1 MTSYSRISIV
11 IALAGLVACGPKR
24 PAQPTAEET
33 NPAVFFQSG
42 VDLTQN
48 PDKKT
53 GAVNY
58 EQAYKNFVRAAE
70 LKGGKHAHFN
80 AGWVAEAMG
89 RPDLAAKHYREAYVL
104 DKSYEKSMFSLA
116 RVLKQNKEADK
127 AVELYRDFLKL
138 NPDNLEVRNDLVVGL
153 SKAEKYE
160 EAQAE
165 AQEILRIDPKNP
177 QVYRSLSTIYFEQ
190 GNLGMSQLC
199 NEKALALNEGDVGA
213 YNNMGVTYLIQEDIE
228 RAIQR
233 FKTAI
238 KLDSKN
244 FEANANLGFV
254 ALNSGDY
261 QLALKSFQA
270 ATESNPTNVDSRIG
284 LAVSL
289 RGIGELD
296 KAGAIYDDIIKGDP
310 KNQIAY
316 YNAATL
322 HEKYTKNFNK
332 AEKYLQA
339 YVDSHAGSI
348 GPDHE
353 VFQRMERIKKSRE
366 EREAYEREQE
376 RLRKEE
382 EERKKRN
389 QQLLANLENE
399 ANTLMTRI
407 QSMSHCIA
415 EENVMEGQMYAEM
428 AIEIFNMKDP
438 DMVSE
443 IKPLLDG
450 FNSGLDEVEEGGCAP
465 QAGGSEAAPSAD
477 ESGSTTEEPAP
488 APETPAPAPEGG
500 GE

>member
-1 MTSYSRISIV
+1 MTILSRLSLV
-11 IALAGLVACGPKR
+11 VALAGVVACGPKK
-24 PAQPTAEET
+24 PTEPTAEET
-33 NPAVFFQSG
+33 NPAVFFRAG
-42 VDLTQN
+42 VGTVQT

-53 GAVNY
+53 GAINY
-58 EQAYKNFVRAAE
+58 QKAYENFVRAAE
-70 LKGGKHAHFN
+70 LNGGTHAHFN

-89 RPDLAAKHYREAYVL
+89 RADLAAKHYRSAYVA
-104 DKSYEKSMFSLA
+104 DKNYEKSMFSLA
-116 RVLKQNKEADK
+116 KVLKENGQAAK
-127 AVELYRDFLKL
+127 AVELYKDFLSSHP
-138 NPDNLEVRNDLVVGL
+138 NNLDVRNDLVVAL
-153 SKAEKYE
+153 SKAKAFD

-165 AQEILRIDPKNP
+165 AQEILRQDPQNP
-177 QVYRSLSTIYFEQ
+177 QVYRSLSSIYFDQ
-190 GNLGMSQLC
+190 DKLGMSQLC

-213 YNNMGVTYLIQEDIE
+213 YNNMGVTYLIQDDIE

-233 FKTAI
+233 FKTAV

-261 QLALKSFQA
+261 QLALASFQS
-270 ATESNPTNVDSRIG
+270 ATETNPTSVDARIG

-289 RGIGELD
+289 RGIGQLD
-296 KAGAIYDDIIKGDP
+296 QSGAIYDDIIKGDP

-399 ANTLMTRI
+399 ANTLGARI
-407 QSMSHCIA
+407 QSMTNCIA
-415 EENVMEGQMYAEM
+415 EDNVQEGMMYVEM
-428 AIEIFNMKDP
+428 ALEIFKMKDP

-450 FNSGLDEVEEGGCAP
+450 FSSSLDEVAENCNPDGGSAAPSPTPGEAPPPEEGGEQPAE
-465 QAGGSEAAPSAD
+465 GGEQ
-477 ESGSTTEEPAP
+477 PA
-488 APETPAPAPEGG
+488 EGG

>member
-1 MTSYSRISIV
+1 MMNTLTRFSIV
-11 IALAGLVACGPKR
+11 FALAGLISACGPKA
-24 PAQPTAEET
+24 PSEPSAEET
-33 NPAVFFQSG
+33 NPAVFFRSG
-42 VDLTQN
+42 VTLVQS

-58 EQAYKNFVRAAE
+58 QKAYETFVRATE
-70 LKGGKHAHFN
+70 LKGGKHAFFN

-89 RPDLAAKHYREAYVL
+89 RVDLATKHYRSAYEE
-104 DKSYEKSMFSLA
+104 DKTYEKAMFSLA
-116 RVLKQNKEADK
+116 RVLKQNGKADQ
-127 AVELYRDFLKL
+127 AVALYKDFLSG
-138 NPDNLEVRNDLVVGL
+138 NPKNLEVRNDLVVAL
-153 SKAEKYE
+153 SKAGMYD

-165 AQEILRIDPKNP
+165 AEEILRRDPENP
-177 QVYRSLSTIYFEQ
+177 RVYRALSSIYFDQ

-199 NEKALALNEGDVGA
+199 NEKALGLNEGDVGA

-238 KLDSKN
+238 KLDSQN
-244 FEANANLGFV
+244 FEANANIGFV

-270 ATESNPTNVDSRIG
+270 ATTTNPSSVDARIG
-284 LAVSL
+284 LAVAL
-289 RGIGELD
+289 RGVGELD
-296 KAGAIYDDIIKGDP
+296 RAGAIYDDIIKGDP

-353 VFQRMERIKKSRE
+353 VFARVERIKKSKA
-366 EREAYEREQE
+366 EREAYEAEQE

-389 QQLLANLENE
+389 QEALANLENE
-399 ANTLMTRI
+399 ANALVARI
-407 QSMSHCIA
+407 QTMSHCIA

-428 AIEIFNMKDP
+428 AIEIFKMKDP

-450 FNSGLDEVEEGGCAP
+450 FNASLDEVSEQCTPE
-465 QAGGSEAAPSAD
+465 AGGAAP
-477 ESGSTTEEPAP
+477 TTPPAEEEAPSEQPPAEE
-488 APETPAPAPEGG
+488 APSE
-500 GE
+500 